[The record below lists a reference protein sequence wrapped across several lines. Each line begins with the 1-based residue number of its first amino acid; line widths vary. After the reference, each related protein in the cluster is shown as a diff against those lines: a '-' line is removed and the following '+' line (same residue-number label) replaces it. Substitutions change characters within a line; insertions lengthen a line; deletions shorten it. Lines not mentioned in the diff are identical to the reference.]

1 MDKTN
6 IITVIYNPCLFINKY
21 LRIKK
26 NIEDLIIKNN
36 IELFIV
42 ESCYKDQGFIF
53 TNQKNKNHLQIKIDI
68 PLFHTDNM
76 LNLAINKLLPNDWKS
91 FIYIDA
97 DTDFLEDNW
106 VDKIVLNQRYDII
119 QLNGKYENDSKQ
131 IGIVISRKAWENIN
145 YFYDKSIIGMGNI
158 IFMYC
163 LLKNIN
169 NFIKNYNCT
178 INFAKDLLKYQ
189 INIHKNNYKYLIIS
203 IDYNIKSYIDID
215 TCVISQIIHKYNFNP
230 NTHIIYDLNGY
241 IKPSNDC
248 PKELLNEI
256 IAIELNNNQK
266 DERIHNFNES
276 KSIMKILDINPS
288 NNDIINE
295 ILNEIII
302 IALGNNHND
311 SNNIMN
317 KLCVDSKI
325 VKNKYISVHIH
336 QKIIVFV
343 PYCKVYEPFI
353 IKCLSSIKYQN
364 YPNYEVIIIND
375 GSKNIEIVNEFIKD
389 FPNYLLINFIDTND
403 SLSNNGASINGPAF
417 SKWKFIEYIQKNIDK
432 YNYNDIVIIIDGDD
446 HVEKDA
452 FSTINNT
459 YQLNNC
465 WFTYGNALGKYCE
478 GNNYD
483 ISNTWKNIRKEKW
496 IYNHPRTCK
505 LFLLTKFIE
514 NDFKIKDKWL
524 IKATDRVF
532 VYNCIE
538 WATKSKC
545 KFINKILYNYIEHD
559 NNTYKIVNRV
569 DKELSLNYIINQ
581 KQKDP
586 IIEDIHIVMC
596 CWKRIHMLE
605 QIVQNMNDQTVSNRI
620 NFHIINNNKNNIEV
634 LNKMIN
640 NYKNKYKNI
649 KLYLSHYDNKYYC
662 FQRFMYIRDI
672 LIKNYNIDYVIIID
686 DDQIFSKNW
695 VENIYKLRKPKSF
708 ITWYGKLW
716 DNKIN
721 YWTGT
726 TISISDCTYNKNSKI
741 TEFSYGAPCGCIID
755 VNIFNKDSLLWNIP
769 NDLPP
774 NISIYNIDDMW
785 LSFIIIY
792 EYGWKIYRSF
802 LPPLRDLNKENNK
815 CDEECLYKILL
826 DNKQILFEY
835 LYNKYIFNSV
845 KSNI

>member
-1 MDKTN
+1 MKNCIALICEKPNEIWVSFLDTFIHYPIFIIINDNSKKYISSSDKIIYIQIDSINCKNNSICNTN
-6 IITVIYNPCLFINKY
+6 TVVKGMKNWDKALYYFSHINNLFDNVWFIEDTVFFYNETTILNIDLKYNNCDMLSKSCTEKSIQVLNGNNWHWKKIIIEFNEPYYRSICNIVRISKKLIKCIKDYATQYKTLFYIEALLPTLCKRNKLINNTPVEFKNITYNNRFNFQNINKTYFYNPI
-21 LRIKK
+21 K
-26 NIEDLIIKNN
+26 NIRYQSLYRNILNN
-36 IELFIV
+36 
-42 ESCYKDQGFIF
+42 
-53 TNQKNKNHLQIKIDI
+53 N
-68 PLFHTDNM
+68 DN
-76 LNLAINKLLPNDWKS
+76 
-91 FIYIDA
+91 
-97 DTDFLEDNW
+97 
-106 VDKIVLNQRYDII
+106 
-119 QLNGKYENDSKQ
+119 
-131 IGIVISRKAWENIN
+131 
-145 YFYDKSIIGMGNI
+145 
-158 IFMYC
+158 
-163 LLKNIN
+163 
-169 NFIKNYNCT
+169 
-178 INFAKDLLKYQ
+178 KYQ
-189 INIHKNNYKYLIIS
+189 IELN
-203 IDYNIKSYIDID
+203 
-215 TCVISQIIHKYNFNP
+215 IIHK
-230 NTHIIYDLNGY
+230 
-241 IKPSNDC
+241 
-248 PKELLNEI
+248 
-256 IAIELNNNQK
+256 
-266 DERIHNFNES
+266 
-276 KSIMKILDINPS
+276 
-288 NNDIINE
+288 
-295 ILNEIII
+295 
-302 IALGNNHND
+302 
-311 SNNIMN
+311 
-317 KLCVDSKI
+317 KI
-325 VKNKYISVHIH
+325 V
-336 QKIIVFV
+336 VFV

-353 IKCLSSIKYQN
+353 IKCLSSIKMQN

-389 FPNYLLINFIDTND
+389 SPNYLLINFENV
-403 SLSNNGASINGPAF
+403 SNGPLSNGPLRDEYRSLEAGALSNGPLRNEHLSLEAGALSNGPAF

-446 HVEKDA
+446 YIEKDA
-452 FSTINNT
+452 FSIINDT

-465 WFTYGNALGKYCE
+465 WVTYGNARGKYCE

-483 ISNTWKNIRKEKW
+483 IPNTWKNIRKEKW

-596 CWKRIHMLE
+596 CWKRIHILE
-605 QIVQNMNDQTVSNRI
+605 QIVQNINDQTVSNRI
-620 NFHIINNNKNNIEV
+620 NFHIINNNKNNIEI

-640 NYKNKYKNI
+640 NYKNKFKNI

-835 LYNKYIFNSV
+835 LYNKYIYNSV